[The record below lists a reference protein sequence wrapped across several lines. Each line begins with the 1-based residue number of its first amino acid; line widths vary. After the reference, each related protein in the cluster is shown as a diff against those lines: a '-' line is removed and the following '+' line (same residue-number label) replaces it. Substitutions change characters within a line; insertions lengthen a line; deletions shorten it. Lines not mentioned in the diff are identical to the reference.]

1 MFFLIRMAIWLSV
14 VLVLLPT
21 GGAKPA
27 ATAPG
32 SEIGAIEAV
41 SAASATVSDM
51 GQFCARQPEAC
62 AVGSQAA
69 IALGH
74 RAQAGAKM
82 VYEFLNERMETGS
95 IATKGARTSA
105 TPAVK
110 PSQHTLTPSDL
121 APSWRGPHKDAKNQR
136 PA

>member
-1 MFFLIRMAIWLSV
+1 MFFLIRMAFWLSV

-21 GGAKPA
+21 GGSKPTA
-27 ATAPG
+27 SAPG

-69 IALGH
+69 VALGH

-95 IATKGARTSA
+95 IATKA
-105 TPAVK
+105 TKPTLAVK

-121 APSWRGPHKDAKNQR
+121 APAWRGPHKDAQNQR